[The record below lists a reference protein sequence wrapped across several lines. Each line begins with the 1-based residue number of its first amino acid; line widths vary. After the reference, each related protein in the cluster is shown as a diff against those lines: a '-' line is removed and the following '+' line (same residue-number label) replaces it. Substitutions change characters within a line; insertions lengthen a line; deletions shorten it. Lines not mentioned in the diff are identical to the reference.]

1 MSRPWQ
7 YTRSRYFLMQAVM
20 WLVLGAT
27 VGLAALVSR
36 HRHARGDNL
45 SEKFDVPSPSG
56 RVNVLLP
63 KGWVTDVRR
72 PRAGQP
78 DPARVIARE
87 PADEA
92 DPDRPGRT
100 VTVTLDPVPEDVTAT
115 QYLAE
120 IRKLP
125 LYQVRPTLLGT
136 RKWIMTSGQ
145 APLPAGDEELP
156 GFRLNA
162 CTIIGSGAQ
171 TMALDIEITG
181 FLRQDSKDEDLL
193 KQIAARVQVKE

>member
-27 VGLAALVSR
+27 IGLAALVSR
-36 HRHARGDNL
+36 HRHGRGGNL
-45 SEKFDVPSPSG
+45 SEKFEIQSPSG
-56 RVNVLLP
+56 RGNVSLP
-63 KGWVTDVRR
+63 KGWVTDTSR
-72 PRAGQP
+72 PGAGQP
-78 DPARVIARE
+78 APARIISRE

-92 DPDRPGRT
+92 EPDRLGRT

-136 RKWIMTSGQ
+136 RKWIMTGGQ
-145 APLPAGDEELP
+145 TLLHAGDEELP